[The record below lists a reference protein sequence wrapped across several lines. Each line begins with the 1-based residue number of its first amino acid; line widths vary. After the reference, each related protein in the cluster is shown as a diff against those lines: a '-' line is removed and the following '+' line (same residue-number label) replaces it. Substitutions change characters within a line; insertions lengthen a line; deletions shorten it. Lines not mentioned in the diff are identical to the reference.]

1 MFIGILCGTNG
12 HVGLCLMGLF
22 INIEKSNKESVS
34 NKGELNDAR
43 GGIAPPPK
51 SDLARAVF
59 SHTNVNLLLF
69 NVPSNKR
76 ISKRL
81 LTS

>member
-1 MFIGILCGTNG
+1 MSIGILYGTRG
-12 HVGLCLMGLF
+12 HVWLCLMGSF

-34 NKGELNDAR
+34 KKGESNDAW
-43 GGIAPPPK
+43 GGIARPPK
-51 SDLARAVF
+51 SDLARGVF

-69 NVPSNKR
+69 NAPSNKR
-76 ISKRL
+76 ISKRF

>member
-1 MFIGILCGTNG
+1 MSIGTLCRTHG
-12 HVGLCLMGLF
+12 HVGLLLMGLF

-51 SDLARAVF
+51 TNLARGVF

-69 NVPSNKR
+69 NAPKNKR
-76 ISKRL
+76 ISKML

>member
-1 MFIGILCGTNG
+1 MSIGILCGTHG
-12 HVGLCLMGLF
+12 HVGLCLMGSF
-22 INIEKSNKESVS
+22 VTIGKSNKESAS
-34 NKGELNDAR
+34 KKGELNDAW

-51 SDLARAVF
+51 SDLARGVF
-59 SHTNVNLLLF
+59 SHSNVNLLLF
-69 NVPSNKR
+69 NAPSNKR